1 MKSMTRPI
9 PEPKPASPGAPR
21 VLIVVL
27 DGAGVGALPDASRYG
42 DQGADTLGHLLRGE
56 PSLELPH
63 LFSLGLGEILGLET
77 QQPLL
82 PGCHGRLAPRSPG
95 KDTTSG
101 HWELAGVVLDRPFPV
116 YPRGFPPEVM
126 EPFERAVGKKALG
139 NKPASG
145 TEIIQE
151 LGAAHLES
159 GRPIVYT
166 SADSVFQIAAHE
178 EGVPREQLYQW
189 CRIAREILQGPHAVG
204 RVIAR
209 PFVGSPGQFRRTGG
223 RRDFSLSPP
232 APTILDRAREAG
244 FPVAVTGK
252 VADIFNHRGISRQE
266 PGSGNEETAASLFR
280 LVEELESGLIWAT
293 FGDFDTLY
301 GHRNDRRGF
310 AAALERFDEHLS
322 CLLERLREEDLLIIT
337 ADHGCDPQHPGT
349 DHTREYV
356 PLMATGRRFRNRVDL
371 GTGSSLAD
379 VGAGA
384 ARWLGLDPPPQG
396 SSFLDY
402 ADLG

>member
-1 MKSMTRPI
+1 
-9 PEPKPASPGAPR
+9 
-21 VLIVVL
+21 
-27 DGAGVGALPDASRYG
+27 
-42 DQGADTLGHLLRGE
+42 
-56 PSLELPH
+56 
-63 LFSLGLGEILGLET
+63 
-77 QQPLL
+77 
-82 PGCHGRLAPRSPG
+82 
-95 KDTTSG
+95 
-101 HWELAGVVLDRPFPV
+101 
-116 YPRGFPPEVM
+116 M

-178 EGVPREQLYQW
+178 EVVPREQLYQW